1 VRIPQPGQ
9 NQLDSFEPAANA
21 EAEHTAKAARTSVK
35 KKRGGAL
42 TAAGRKRLSE
52 TMKKR
57 WAEGR
62 KKSTWHLLASGDF

>member
-21 EAEHTAKAARTSVK
+21 EAELTAKAARTSVK
-35 KKRGGAL
+35 KERGGGI
-42 TAAGRKRLSE
+42 TAAVGKRLSE
-52 TMKKR
+52 AVKKR

-62 KKSTWHLLASGDF
+62 KKST